1 MFTLRPYQEDFVDNI
16 RGHFRQ
22 GVRRVLG
29 VAPTGS
35 GKTVCFA
42 TITSG
47 TTARG
52 RRCVIAAHRQ
62 EICDQISVALT
73 VMGIP
78 HGTIRAGRRYD
89 PAEPVQVAM
98 IQTLA
103 NRVDK
108 IPAPDLLVVDEAHHS
123 VASSYMKVLKAW
135 SGAWILGVTATPL
148 RLDGRGLW
156 PAFDGMVVGPTT
168 RELIDLGHLADF
180 DYFASLVKPDL
191 SGVSSLG
198 GDYQEDQLAAA
209 VDKRH
214 ITGDAIEHY
223 RKRLAGRPAIAFCV
237 RVSHAEHVAQQFA
250 EAGYR
255 AASIDGSMGPAE
267 REVLLRGIGNGEL
280 DVLTSCALISEGL
293 DVPSIG
299 GVILLRPT
307 KSLGLHRQQIGRAL
321 RPKPDGG
328 RAIILDHVGNVQEHG
343 MPDAPI
349 VWSLADEPK
358 RNQNDILCKV
368 EGCGLRFQNF
378 PDWKQ
383 HVLKQMEKTGQSC
396 PFPKHADCALRIV
409 PTEGGELK
417 APAVVEGMLEQL
429 TATPDWA
436 KGCNILTARGAEW
449 TALLAHADTE
459 AKLQQIRLMR
469 GYAKGWVW
477 HQLQARGRAQSRD
490 LRR

>member
-1 MFTLRPYQEDFVDNI
+1 MFTLRPYQQTFVDDI
-16 RGHFRQ
+16 RGQFRQ
-22 GVRRVLG
+22 GVRRVCA

-42 TITSG
+42 FITSG
-47 TTARG
+47 TSARG

-73 VMGIP
+73 EMGIP
-78 HGTIRAGRRYD
+78 HGTIRAGKRYD
-89 PAEPVQVAM
+89 ASEPVQIAM

-103 NRVDK
+103 NRIDK
-108 IPAPDLLVVDEAHHS
+108 IPAPDLLVIDECHHS
-123 VASSYMKVLKAW
+123 IASSYAKILKAW
-135 SGAWILGVTATPL
+135 NGAWVLGTTATPL

-156 PAFDGMVVGPTT
+156 PAFDSMVCGPSV

-191 SGVSSLG
+191 SAVTSLG

-209 VDKRH
+209 VDKKH
-214 ITGDAIEHY
+214 ITGSAIEHY
-223 RKRLAGRPAIAFCV
+223 RDRLQGRPAIAFCV
-237 RVSHAEHVAQQFA
+237 RVSHAEHVAEQFA

-255 AASIDGSMGPAE
+255 AASIDGSMGPTE
-267 REVLLRGIGNGEL
+267 REALLRGIGNGEL

-293 DVPSIG
+293 DVPAVAG
-299 GVILLRPT
+299 AILLRPT

-328 RAIILDHVGNVQEHG
+328 RAIILDHVGNIQEHG

-349 VWSLADEPK
+349 VWSLEDEPK

-368 EGCGLRFQNF
+368 PKCGLRFQNM
-378 PDWKQ
+378 PNWKAL
-383 HVLKQMEKTGQSC
+383 VLKRMEATGQRC
-396 PFPKHADCALRIV
+396 PFPQAQDCALRIV

-417 APAVVEGMLEQL
+417 APTVVEGNLEQL
-429 TATPDWA
+429 TATPTWA
-436 KGCNILTARGAEW
+436 RGCNIMTARGAEW

-459 AKLQQIRLMR
+459 EKLHQIRLMR

-477 HQLQARGRAQSRD
+477 HQLQARGRAP
-490 LRR
+490 